1 MTEAPAGFWSSDAA
15 SAAARVPVWAKPAE
29 AAGFTPWS
37 SYSAQQAL
45 DDGIDQPA
53 PAVQDVLDPARIRAE
68 AFAEGLSEGRRTVEL
83 EVAAER
89 DAVARLAETLEVLHP
104 EPPREL
110 GLLLAETVKRLVR
123 QVMGEVQ
130 IDEQALIERA
140 MAAAEIVAEET
151 APVKM
156 RVSPE
161 DHERLKGARLPVE
174 LVADH
179 HLGHG
184 AILLETSGGWIE
196 DGPEVRLDRLRAA
209 LDQMAL
215 PR

>member
-1 MTEAPAGFWSSDAA
+1 MSEMWSS
-15 SAAARVPVWAKPAE
+15 VPVWAKPAQ

-37 SYSAQQAL
+37 SYGAQQAF
-45 DDGIDQPA
+45 DDGIDEPA

-68 AFAEGLSEGRRTVEL
+68 AFAEGLAEGRRTVEL

-89 DAVARLAETLEVLHP
+89 SAVARLAETLESLQP

-130 IDEQALIERA
+130 IDDQALIERA

-161 DHERLKGARLPVE
+161 DFERLQGARLPVE

-179 HLGHG
+179 HLAHG

-196 DGPEVRLDRLRAA
+196 DGPEVRLDKLRAA
-209 LDQMAL
+209 LDQMGL

>member
-1 MTEAPAGFWSSDAA
+1 MSEMWSS
-15 SAAARVPVWAKPAE
+15 VPVWAKPAQR
-29 AAGFTPWS
+29 GSFTPWS
-37 SYSAQQAL
+37 SYSAQQAFDS
-45 DDGIDQPA
+45 DDEDIA

-68 AFAEGLSEGRRTVEL
+68 AFAEGLAEGRRTVEL

-89 DAVARLAETLEVLHP
+89 SAVALLAETLEALQP

-123 QVMGEVQ
+123 QVMGEVV

-140 MAAAEIVAEET
+140 MAAAEVVAEET

-161 DHERLKGARLPVE
+161 DYERLQGARLPVE

-179 HLGHG
+179 HLAHG

-196 DGPEVRLDRLRAA
+196 DGPEVRLDKLRAA
-209 LDQMAL
+209 LDQMGL